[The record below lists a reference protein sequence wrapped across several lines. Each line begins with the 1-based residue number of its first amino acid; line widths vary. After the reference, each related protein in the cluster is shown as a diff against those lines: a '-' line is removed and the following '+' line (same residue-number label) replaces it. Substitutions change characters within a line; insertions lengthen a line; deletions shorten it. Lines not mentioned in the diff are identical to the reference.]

1 MIIDSGLTLTT
12 HVSILA
18 RTCFYQLRR
27 IRQAKKNLD
36 EDSVKTLV
44 HALVLSRL
52 DYCNSVLANLPEV
65 TLAPLIRVQH
75 SAARLIRNLRRQDSV
90 SLVMMHGAPLAPT
103 PSSNNIQIVYIDARH
118 PPWSL
123 PKIHEG
129 DGSSRIDLAGP
140 RAPSIRRDPELRHPL
155 H

>member
-1 MIIDSGLTLTT
+1 MITRRAEVV
-12 HVSILA
+12 HILA
-18 RTCFYQLRR
+18 L
-27 IRQAKKNLD
+27 

-75 SAARLIRNLRRQDSV
+75 SAARLIQNLRRQDSV
-90 SLVMMHGAPLAPT
+90 SLVMMELHWLPLHHRIT
-103 PSSNNIQIVYIDARH
+103 FKLCSIDARH

-129 DGSSRIDLAGP
+129 DGFSRVYLAGP
-140 RAPSIRRDPELRHPL
+140 RAPSVCRDPELRHPSR
-155 H
+155 